1 MLNDNHK
8 VVLPDPFHNI
18 TPMQRLCIL
27 KAMRPGKLPGAI
39 ADFVASELGEK
50 FTQPPAFSLNLSY
63 QASNCKQPLLFLLP
77 GTDPMNALMNFADS
91 KGVTLRSVSLGQGQG
106 VIAERE
112 IDDAK
117 QLGNWVIL

>member
-1 MLNDNHK
+1 
-8 VVLPDPFHNI
+8 
-18 TPMQRLCIL
+18 
-27 KAMRPGKLPGAI
+27 
-39 ADFVASELGEK
+39 
-50 FTQPPAFSLNLSY
+50 
-63 QASNCKQPLLFLLP
+63 
-77 GTDPMNALMNFADS
+77 MNALMNFADS